1 MIPNN
6 EDDLDSTQ
14 SSDHLQW
21 DDSPEQY
28 QLDETIQ
35 GLEQAIEPRR
45 LFPDVDDDDH
55 VDEPL
60 TSEDLTDD
68 EVFNRDKFETPP
80 TAPKL
85 KRNNAMRNKERPQVE
100 NREKSEPRVTR
111 QMLSN
116 PSSPYNLNLNA
127 RQNLEN
133 VLNPNIPIIP
143 DLVELGPQVQN
154 FEIALEGV
162 QNQTRRSARD
172 RKPINYVT
180 WNEEGRRN

>member
-1 MIPNN
+1 
-6 EDDLDSTQ
+6 
-14 SSDHLQW
+14 
-21 DDSPEQY
+21 
-28 QLDETIQ
+28 
-35 GLEQAIEPRR
+35 
-45 LFPDVDDDDH
+45 
-55 VDEPL
+55 
-60 TSEDLTDD
+60 
-68 EVFNRDKFETPP
+68 
-80 TAPKL
+80 
-85 KRNNAMRNKERPQVE
+85 MRNKERPQVE

-162 QNQTRRSARD
+162 QNQTRRSARE
-172 RKPINYVT
+172 RKPINLEKKNLT